1 MKEKQYPWFKVAN
14 NIMSDAKI
22 MRLAPSDRWYFVCL
36 MAMTND
42 GTLLEPDDLRDELMM
57 HIMQLT
63 VEELAGLKARL
74 MRLRLIGDDW
84 VPVKWDHHQVAR
96 DRTGAERQARF
107 RERQAEAKQAA
118 ESAISN
124 ANSDGRD
131 VTDTV
136 TRDVT
141 RDVTE
146 AVTRDVTLPEEE
158 VEEEVRPSQS
168 DRVRDSFEAFW
179 LRYPRKD
186 GKKNALA
193 LFRRLSSDER
203 KAMLADDPVARFKG
217 RERNY
222 IPAGDQYVKR
232 QLWQDE
238 ITSGGKREILI

>member
-1 MKEKQYPWFKVAN
+1 MTKKQYPWFKVAN
-14 NIMSDAKI
+14 NIMSDPKL
-22 MRLAPSDRWYFVCL
+22 MRLAVSDRWYFVCL
-36 MAMTND
+36 LAMTND

-74 MRLRLIGDDW
+74 MRLRLIGHDW
-84 VPVKWDHHQVAR
+84 VPLKWDQHQIAR
-96 DRTGAERQARF
+96 DATGAERQARF
-107 RERQAEAKQAA
+107 RARQKGAKQAA

-124 ANSDGRD
+124 AKSNDRD

-141 RDVTE
+141 RDVT
-146 AVTRDVTLPEEE
+146 LPEVE
-158 VEEEVRPSQS
+158 VEVEKENKPSQS
-168 DRVRDSFEAFW
+168 DRVKETFEAFW
-179 LRYPRKD
+179 SRYPRKD

-193 LFRRLSSDER
+193 LFRRLSADER
-203 KAMLADDPVARFKG
+203 AAMLADDPVARFKG

-238 ITSGGKREILI
+238 INSGGKREILI